1 VKSSLTPLL
10 YEAIYKPPREF
21 STLKMGLIYSTL
33 RASYL
38 SIKGLIE
45 VISSLNADF
54 SALRARISQSPGL
67 PGSNPTISFWEQDP
81 PRSNLVNIQS
91 PVLPAEAEIVIIGS
105 GITGAAI
112 AKTILEERVGGQ
124 ARKGI
129 EEGRKI
135 VILEAR
141 EICSGATGRNG
152 GQIKVVPYDAYVRIK
167 KRLGSKAAK
176 NIVEFQMRHLQHLL
190 DVARDEG
197 WEDAECRKV
206 ETVDVFFHEGSWMKA
221 RKSMDTLRREWKA
234 VEDEVKVWDKEEAIE
249 ACQNVK
255 ALYPLLT

>member
-1 VKSSLTPLL
+1 
-10 YEAIYKPPREF
+10 
-21 STLKMGLIYSTL
+21 MGLIYSTL
-33 RASYL
+33 RTSYL

-81 PRSNLVNIQS
+81 PHPDLVKIQS
-91 PVLPAEAEIVIIGS
+91 PVLSTEAEIVIIGS

-112 AKTILEERVGGQ
+112 AKTILEEWAGGQ
-124 ARKGI
+124 AGKGI
-129 EEGRKI
+129 EESRKI
-135 VILEAR
+135 VVLEAR

-176 NIVEFQMRHLQHLL
+176 KIVEFQMRHLQHLL
-190 DVARDEG
+190 EVARDEG
-197 WEDAECRKV
+197 WDDAECRKV
-206 ETVDVFFHEGSWMKA
+206 ETVDVFFHGDSWTKA
-221 RKSMDTLRREWKA
+221 RMAVDTLRREWKA
-234 VEDEVKVWDKEEAIE
+234 VGDEVKVWDKEEAIE

-255 ALYPLLT
+255 ALYTLLT

>member
-1 VKSSLTPLL
+1 
-10 YEAIYKPPREF
+10 
-21 STLKMGLIYSTL
+21 MGLIYSTL
-33 RASYL
+33 RTSYL

-81 PRSNLVNIQS
+81 PHPDLVKIQS
-91 PVLPAEAEIVIIGS
+91 PVLSTEAEIVIIGS

-112 AKTILEERVGGQ
+112 AKTILEEWAGGQ
-124 ARKGI
+124 AGKGI
-129 EEGRKI
+129 EESRKI
-135 VILEAR
+135 VVLEAR

-167 KRLGSKAAK
+167 KRLGSKAARK
-176 NIVEFQMRHLQHLL
+176 IVEFQMRHLQHLL

-197 WEDAECRKV
+197 WDGAECRKV
-206 ETVDVFFHEGSWMKA
+206 ETVDVFFHGDSWMKA
-221 RKSMDTLRREWKA
+221 RKAVDSLRGEWKA
-234 VEDEVKVWDKEEAIE
+234 VGDEIKVWDKEEAIE
-249 ACQNVK
+249 ACQNVE
-255 ALYPLLT
+255 ALHPLLT